1 MNETGFNIDFEGS
14 RILEDVQIN
23 GQLKTNKSICL
34 DGIIQ
39 GCVQTDKC
47 IIVNQNG
54 LIEGDVACDELF
66 LNGTITGNVCVTH
79 KTTMGATA
87 VIKGG
92 LTTATLE
99 ITPGAT
105 IQKGLKLQKPTIPKQ

>member
-1 MNETGFNIDFEGS
+1 MDGIGFNIDFEGN

-23 GQLKTNKSICL
+23 GQFKTNKSIRL
-34 DGIIQ
+34 DGMIQ

-47 IIVNQNG
+47 IIVNQSG
-54 LIEGDVACDELF
+54 LIEGDVRCDELY

-79 KTTMGATA
+79 KTTLGATA

-92 LTTATLE
+92 LITDTLE

-105 IQKGLKLQKPTIPKQ
+105 IQKGLKLQKSTPQKQ